1 MISIPNVKL
10 PELRALIDQL
20 QQSGQAQI
28 IGAGMTSGTITAH
41 HFLMP
46 TINASYSLADDGT
59 LTVESNVFETKIG
72 DELNKRLTALR
83 AQGV

>member
-1 MISIPNVKL
+1 MIAIKNVKL
-10 PELRALIDQL
+10 PELRALIEQL

-28 IGAGMTSGTITAH
+28 TGTSMTSGTITAR

-59 LTVESNVFETKIG
+59 LTVESNVFETQIG

>member
-10 PELRALIDQL
+10 PELRALIEQL

-28 IGAGMTSGTITAH
+28 AGNGMSSGTITAR

-46 TINASYSLADDGT
+46 TINASYSLADDGV
-59 LTVESNVFETKIG
+59 LTVESNVFEGQIG
-72 DELNKRLTALR
+72 DELNKRLAALR